1 MRVIQTTERRTGR
14 INTLSLKADTF
25 EDNQLLQCLDKA
37 LLSKEPTEIT
47 IDSVEFLVG
56 SSDAMLEVE

>member
-25 EDNQLLQCLDKA
+25 EDNQLLQCLEKA
-37 LLSKEPTEIT
+37 LLGSEPMEIT
-47 IDSVEFLVG
+47 IDTVEFLVG
-56 SSDAMLEVE
+56 SGDAMLEVE